1 MSTHVTLPSFESLLA
16 SIGQIDALASS
27 EGLPYD
33 HKSQAAMQ
41 IHHHQREYVTIHT
54 PFKSSCLASSSSKE
68 INNARNPAVR
78 TKLPLKHFVVEF
90 HSRKVGTTDL
100 AAVGLDQG
108 PVYPA
113 NDVGPLSKARAADR
127 TNVFTAELKHTYD
140 TPDSNPTMSKGR
152 DLCSSVTD
160 VSSPDSSL
168 SSDPGSGSISAG
180 SGQVVDETPLPISD
194 GATPPSPTGQGSTP
208 HVPLP
213 YRADFVYPGF
223 AVEAANRKRGTF
235 TCECDPQGCSHPQNS
250 CDKGASGKEDVSR
263 KVVSQHFGRNKAET
277 KQIPIEYWVLW
288 CRMHYQRASYNAKKP
303 SLEAQRN
310 WANIQVE
317 LILDQVERIETW
329 SPGKRYHISLIKD
342 AKDRL
347 DREKT
352 RLLNGKAPQLG
363 PTVTASS
370 KKVNEN
376 TDRTP
381 MPFYVDLDRRG
392 LLNGGTR
399 SMAEVLELL
408 EEIRVKINDTT
419 LDPPFTSVPWVE
431 FLPELETDIKA
442 KPKFTH
448 PEAAAERKR
457 KREESEQLEESEVTE
472 GFEQTEEMGETEEEE
487 EEGETE
493 EEETENSEEV
503 DMEADDFGPSKS
515 SRDRSFKMIRRA

>member
-1 MSTHVTLPSFESLLA
+1 M
-16 SIGQIDALASS
+16 
-27 EGLPYD
+27 
-33 HKSQAAMQ
+33 
-41 IHHHQREYVTIHT
+41 
-54 PFKSSCLASSSSKE
+54 
-68 INNARNPAVR
+68 
-78 TKLPLKHFVVEF
+78 
-90 HSRKVGTTDL
+90 
-100 AAVGLDQG
+100 
-108 PVYPA
+108 
-113 NDVGPLSKARAADR
+113 
-127 TNVFTAELKHTYD
+127 
-140 TPDSNPTMSKGR
+140 
-152 DLCSSVTD
+152 
-160 VSSPDSSL
+160 
-168 SSDPGSGSISAG
+168 
-180 SGQVVDETPLPISD
+180 PLPASD
-194 GATPPSPTGQGSTP
+194 VATPSSPTGQGSTP

-213 YRADFVYPGF
+213 SRAHFVYPGF
-223 AVEAANRKRGTF
+223 AAEAANRKRGIF
-235 TCECDPQGCSHPQNS
+235 TCECDPRGCSHPQNS

-352 RLLNGKAPQLG
+352 RLLNGEAPQLG
-363 PTVTASS
+363 PTVTACS

-408 EEIRVKINDTT
+408 EEMRAKINDTT

-431 FLPELETDIKA
+431 FLPELETDKKA
-442 KPKFTH
+442 KSKFT
-448 PEAAAERKR
+448 PAAERKR
-457 KREESEQLEESEVTE
+457 KRKREDSEQLEES
-472 GFEQTEEMGETEEEE
+472 GGM
-487 EEGETE
+487 
-493 EEETENSEEV
+493 
-503 DMEADDFGPSKS
+503 D
-515 SRDRSFKMIRRA
+515 